1 MKTLTVK
8 KLAEISVQIRTIQ
21 KIDLTMTIETHHTNS
36 LKIAEIIS
44 DEIILRSV
52 EDGLDLLG
60 DLYYQGFDKILIHEK
75 NITPD
80 FFDLKTKIAGEILQK
95 FAQYRMPLIIIGDF
109 AKCETQRLTD
119 FIYES
124 NKGRQINFVGSLSEA
139 IKR

>member
-1 MKTLTVK
+1 
-8 KLAEISVQIRTIQ
+8 
-21 KIDLTMTIETHHTNS
+21 MTIETHHINN

-44 DEIILRSV
+44 DDIVLRSV

-60 DLYYQGFDKILIHEK
+60 NLYYQGFDKIFIHEK
-75 NITPD
+75 NITLD
-80 FFDLKTKIAGEILQK
+80 FFDLKTKLAGEVLQK
-95 FAQYRMPLIIIGDF
+95 FAQYRMPLTIIGDF
-109 AKCETQRLTD
+109 SKSESKSLTD